1 VVTSPWLAQR
11 CSAALLCELFTASH
25 FPPVERAGRAWYH
38 ARADLAGFAPI
49 VDGFVRIVTPY
60 VMF

>member
-1 VVTSPWLAQR
+1 LCGHFAVARAALQR
-11 CSAALLCELFTASH
+11 SAAADEIFTASH
-25 FPPVERAGRAWYH
+25 YPPVERAWYH
-38 ARADLAGFAPI
+38 ARADLAGFASI

>member
-1 VVTSPWLAQR
+1 VARAALQR
-11 CSAALLCELFTASH
+11 SAAADELFTASH
-25 FPPVERAGRAWYH
+25 YPPVERAWYH
-38 ARADLAGFAPI
+38 ARVDLAGFAPI